1 MSFQFGF
8 HVSDFI
14 TDLLC
19 SWSFQKNNT
28 DVTSIFLNM
37 HQQSFLLL
45 TNVFF
50 FYLSTLK
57 DMFCP
62 VFYASRVFTPKLLQT
77 LSAQM
82 GKVFLCDYSYC
93 VACIYNEYTVVDS
106 ELNISIQTRRS
117 PVLSHLLMTFFFFVL
132 LLTQVSTSTYIL
144 YNASAFAISDYFL
157 YGLKMC
163 NFCASRLASLSG
175 ESDSCWAD

>member
-1 MSFQFGF
+1 MF
-8 HVSDFI
+8 
-14 TDLLC
+14 
-19 SWSFQKNNT
+19 
-28 DVTSIFLNM
+28 
-37 HQQSFLLL
+37 
-45 TNVFF
+45 FF

-175 ESDSCWAD
+175 ESDSC